1 MPKAHSKA
9 GGGGSAQ
16 AGAVSD
22 QQASPAGAEPLLS
35 PTSVPFSCLLPPNVC
50 ISGLSPS
57 PHATVL
63 LANRGSALSS

>member
-35 PTSVPFSCLLPPNVC
+35 PTSHFHACYPQNVC